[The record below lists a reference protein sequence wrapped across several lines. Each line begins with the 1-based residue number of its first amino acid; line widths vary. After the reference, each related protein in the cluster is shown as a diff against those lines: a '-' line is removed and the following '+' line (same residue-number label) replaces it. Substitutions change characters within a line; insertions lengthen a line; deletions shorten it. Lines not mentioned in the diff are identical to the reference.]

1 MLQDE
6 DEGTADAVKAK
17 LDAYPEVHTH
27 THCRATIRHCHA
39 AMHQYRVLC
48 ATAGGQLYAVTLLC
62 ALSLAHVAYRSS
74 ALCVLCS
81 VCSFAT
87 QWAEYRDMKH
97 DLFVPQG
104 GEVLLLES
112 GASAETLLLEM

>member
-17 LDAYPEVHTH
+17 LDTYAEVSPPPFF
-27 THCRATIRHCHA
+27 RAVRRMLI
-39 AMHQYRVLC
+39 V
-48 ATAGGQLYAVTLLC
+48 
-62 ALSLAHVAYRSS
+62 
-74 ALCVLCS
+74 CVR
-81 VCSFAT
+81 A

-112 GASAETLLLEM
+112 GASAETLLLEN

>member
-1 MLQDE
+1 MPTRRYTHIH
-6 DEGTADAVKAK
+6 TAI
-17 LDAYPEVHTH
+17 
-27 THCRATIRHCHA
+27 CHCHA
-39 AMHQYRVLC
+39 TMRHGRVLC

-81 VCSFAT
+81 VCSFAS

>member
-1 MLQDE
+1 MWRCSRCGPCPRPVGAPRRCNIFLLAQEMLQDE

-17 LDAYPEVHTH
+17 LDTYAEVSPPPFF
-27 THCRATIRHCHA
+27 RAVRRMLI
-39 AMHQYRVLC
+39 V
-48 ATAGGQLYAVTLLC
+48 
-62 ALSLAHVAYRSS
+62 
-74 ALCVLCS
+74 CVR
-81 VCSFAT
+81 ARA

-112 GASAETLLLEM
+112 GASAETLLLEN